1 MFAQGRFA
9 GQGVWEAYRNAGYV
23 GNTKVAA
30 AFISQLP
37 RVQERIAE
45 LNGDLAAATG
55 YGKEEV
61 VGDLVRIIRARP
73 EEEGPNHP
81 MCEQRRCAGGTYYR
95 FPSKLRAL
103 ALLARVK
110 GWYEPIKVEVRPDPE
125 AKARAWERFLALGRQ
140 EP

>member
-9 GQGVWEAYRNAGYV
+9 GQGVWEAYKNAGYV
-23 GNTKVAA
+23 GNTRVAA
-30 AFISQLP
+30 VFISQLR

-45 LNGDLAAATG
+45 LNGDLAAAAG
-55 YGKEEV
+55 YGKEDV
-61 VGDLVRIIRARP
+61 VSDLVRIIRARP

-110 GWYEPIKVEVRPDPE
+110 GWYEPIKVEVRHDPD
-125 AKARAWERFLALGRQ
+125 AKMKQLRECIAARK
-140 EP
+140 